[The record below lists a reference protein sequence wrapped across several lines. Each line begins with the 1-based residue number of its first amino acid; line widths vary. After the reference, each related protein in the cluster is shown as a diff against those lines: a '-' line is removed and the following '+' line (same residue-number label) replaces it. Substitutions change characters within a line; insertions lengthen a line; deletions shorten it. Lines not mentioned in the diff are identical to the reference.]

1 LLKDLIIAF
10 ASYIK
15 AHQFIAKHKLWKWIL
30 IPGII
35 YTVLFFVVINL
46 FSSTASD
53 FIVWMTLKSGLK
65 MWMDSLT
72 NSFAGF
78 LFVVGSTL
86 VWFMILLFYFSLFK
100 YLFLIVGAPLF
111 AYLSEKT
118 ASILEEKEFPFVFKD
133 FVQHALRG
141 MYIAVRNSLW
151 QTVYLLT
158 ILVICL
164 IPILGWFTP
173 FMALLIECYYLGFS
187 MLDYSME
194 RKNKTAQES
203 IFFIGANKG
212 LAIGNGIIF
221 YMLHFIPIIGW
232 VFAPCYAVIAAT
244 LSLDPKKQI
253 I

>member
-10 ASYIK
+10 VSYIK
-15 AHQFIAKHKLWKWIL
+15 AHQFIVKHKLWKWIF

-65 MWMDSLT
+65 VWMDSLT

-86 VWFMILLFYFSLFK
+86 VWFMILLFYFALFK

-118 ASILEEKEFPFVFKD
+118 AAIIEGKEYPFVFKD
-133 FVQHALRG
+133 FIKQAIRG

-158 ILVICL
+158 ILIICL
-164 IPILGWFTP
+164 I
-173 FMALLIECYYLGFS
+173 GFS

-203 IFFIGANKG
+203 IFFIGSNKG

-221 YMLHFIPIIGW
+221 YMLHFIPVIGW
-232 VFAPCYAVIAAT
+232 LFAPCYAVIAAT

-253 I
+253 D

>member
-1 LLKDLIIAF
+1 MLKDLIIAF
-10 ASYIK
+10 VSYIK
-15 AHQFIAKHKLWKWIL
+15 AHQFIVKHKLWKWIL
-30 IPGII
+30 IPGLI
-35 YTVLFFVVINL
+35 YTVLFFLVIQL

-118 ASILEEKEFPFVFKD
+118 AALLEEKEFPFVFSD

-141 MYIAVRNSLW
+141 MYIAVRNGLW

-164 IPILGWFTP
+164 IPIIGWFTP
-173 FMALLIECYYLGFS
+173 FMALLIECYYFGFS

-203 IFFIGANKG
+203 IFFIGSNKG

-221 YMLHFIPIIGW
+221 YMLHFIPFIGW

-253 I
+253 D